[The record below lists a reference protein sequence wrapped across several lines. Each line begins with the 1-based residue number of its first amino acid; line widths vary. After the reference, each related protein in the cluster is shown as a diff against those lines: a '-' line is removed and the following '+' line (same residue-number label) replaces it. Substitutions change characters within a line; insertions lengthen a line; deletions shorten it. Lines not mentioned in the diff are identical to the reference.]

1 MVPFFDSSVINAY
14 NDYILKARQ
23 WVFEVEDKFK
33 EDVILDLKSKN
44 LIVKEVLGRIVAKE
58 MDLYANTGRTIS
70 TLEDG

>member
-58 MDLYANTGRTIS
+58 MDLYANKYIIQIMKY
-70 TLEDG
+70 LL

>member
-1 MVPFFDSSVINAY
+1 MREENF
-14 NDYILKARQ
+14 KARQ

-58 MDLYANTGRTIS
+58 MDLYANKYIIQIMKY
-70 TLEDG
+70 LL